1 MLFKKTIDDKLQVSG
16 HDGTSGDEIAES
28 VLTCIYHRR
37 YLGRNRT
44 IHVIQE
50 FIAAHPEMDA
60 VGLILNAAVFLSER
74 AYARRQGGDRHDRRQ
89 DARRSVY
96 AVCTGADRCRPY

>member
-1 MLFKKTIDDKLQVSG
+1 MKKTIDDKLQVSG

-28 VLTCIYHRR
+28 VLTCIYNRS
-37 YLGRNRT
+37 YLGRDRSFHE
-44 IHVIQE
+44 IVIQE

-60 VGLILNAAVFLSER
+60 VGLIFHAAELLSER

-96 AVCTGADRCRPY
+96 AVCTGGDRCRSY